1 MSEVGVADLRRELKR
16 WVERVQAGEE
26 VVITDR
32 GQPVARLVGAGVPSA
47 LERLTADGRVSRPAQ
62 DRPSS
67 RSLRRIKSQGGV
79 SEYVTSEREARRA

>member
-1 MSEVGVADLRRELKR
+1 MSEVGVAELRRQLKR

-32 GQPVARLVGAGVPSA
+32 GRPVARLVGAEAPSA
-47 LERLTADGRVSRPAQ
+47 LERLTAEGRVSRPAQ
-62 DRPSS
+62 DRPSA
-67 RSLRRIKSQGGV
+67 RGLRRIPAQGGV